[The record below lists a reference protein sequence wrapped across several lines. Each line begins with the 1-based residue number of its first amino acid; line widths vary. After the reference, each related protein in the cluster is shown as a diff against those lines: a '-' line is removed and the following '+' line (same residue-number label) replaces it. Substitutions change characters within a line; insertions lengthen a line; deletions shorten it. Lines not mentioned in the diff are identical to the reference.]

1 MASRVDPRYLTLHK
15 VLDDRLL
22 RIPQYQRAYSWGGR
36 QRKDLF
42 GDILALALRG
52 RGEQHFMATLV
63 GLRREHR
70 TIRAKEYQVVEVVDG
85 QQRLTTLVILLKALA
100 RAMST
105 EDAEEAAVRVDLERL
120 LVKGDDVSLVLLQT
134 NHDACNFFADYLRH
148 GKLAD
153 LKDAATSSD
162 RRLLQAMLD
171 CEQFVAEWRKEGR
184 SAVDLLQLLYN
195 RLAFIVHE
203 IDSEATVYTVF
214 EVLNSRGLSVSWFD
228 RLKSILMGIAFE
240 TGEDARGEIIDELH
254 RLWRQIYARIGT
266 RDGID
271 GEVLRFGATLRLAT
285 KPSRPLGD
293 EDAVD
298 TLREATQGKAA
309 GAVEVSRWLLRVADS
324 VVRLRENRRLNAVTG
339 KQQARLLAVA
349 IGMRDDLT
357 PEDRAVAM
365 SAWEKVAF
373 RIYGLGRRDARWK
386 VGDFVSTAWAVV
398 NQRPDAARLLGAVRW
413 VGSDHPIATMVANLR
428 DTNCYDEWWDEL
440 RYFLFRY
447 EEHLA
452 RESGQVFSN
461 EQWNRIWEA
470 AAVDSVEHIEPQS
483 KGSLVPT
490 STGIYVHRLG
500 NLMLLPPRLNSQLQA
515 KPPSLKA
522 PKYTETGLL
531 HAREVVASSAQWD
544 RDAVIAREEA
554 LITWATTEW
563 AD

>member
-1 MASRVDPRYLTLHK
+1 MAGRIDPRYLTLHK
-15 VLDDRLL
+15 VLDDRLI
-22 RIPQYQRAYSWGGR
+22 RIPQYQRAYSWGVR
-36 QRKDLF
+36 QRRDLF
-42 GDILALALRG
+42 GDILALAAKG
-52 RGEQHFMATLV
+52 KNEQHFMATLV
-63 GLRREHR
+63 GLQREQR
-70 TIRAKEYQVVEVVDG
+70 TIRAKEYQVVEIVDG

-105 EDAEEAAVRVDLERL
+105 EDPEEALVRADLERL
-120 LVKGDDVSLVLLQT
+120 LMKGDDVSLVLLQT
-134 NHDACNFFADYLRH
+134 NHDASNFFADYLRH
-148 GKLAD
+148 GTLAD
-153 LKDAATSSD
+153 PKEAKTSSD
-162 RRLLQAMLD
+162 RRLLQTMLD
-171 CEQFVAEWRKEGR
+171 CEQFVAEWRKAGR
-184 SAVDLLQLLYN
+184 TPVTLLQLLYN

-240 TGEDARGEIIDELH
+240 TGEDARSEVIDELH

-266 RDGID
+266 RDGVD
-271 GEVLRFGATLRLAT
+271 GEVLRFGATLRLTT

-298 TLREATQGKAA
+298 TLRDAAQGKAA

-324 VVRLRENRRLNAVTG
+324 VVRLREDRRLNAVTG

-349 IGMRDDLT
+349 IGLRDDLG
-357 PEDRAVAM
+357 PADRTTAM
-365 SAWEKVAF
+365 AAWEKVAF

-386 VGDFVSTAWAVV
+386 VGDFVSTAWSVV
-398 NQRPDAARLLGAVRW
+398 NQGLDAAKLLGAVRW
-413 VGSDHPIATMVANLR
+413 VGSDHPIASMVTNLR
-428 DTNCYDEWWDEL
+428 DSNCYDEWWDEL

-452 RESGQVFSN
+452 RLSGQVFSN

-470 AAVDSVEHIEPQS
+470 AAIDSVEHIEPQS
-483 KGSLVPT
+483 KGALVPT
-490 STGIYVHRLG
+490 TTGIFVHRLG

-515 KPPSLKA
+515 KPPLQKA
-522 PKYTETGLL
+522 PKYTETGLI
-531 HAREVVASSAQWD
+531 HAREVVAAATQWD

-554 LITWATTEW
+554 LIAWATTEW